1 MQKTTTYREQS
12 RIFLTQAYEE
22 LAKGDLP
29 QASEKGWGA
38 AAQMV
43 KAVAEERGWEHRHD
57 RDLYS
62 IVSRLRLE
70 TRNPELTGL
79 FGAAA
84 SLRLNASQS
93 WLATQDVE
101 DHLRQVDQF
110 VSRLE
115 KPLPDSPEKVTKKQ
129 PAPPSREQSRL
140 LLDQARLELSKGYL
154 VEASEKGWLAAF
166 EMARFLGQQRG
177 CTISNQR
184 EFIRFM
190 GNQRTETGDSEWTT
204 MMSSANNLH
213 TNFLE
218 NWYDYCLIKLLLE
231 NVEQLVDRLEGM
243 LTSVS

>member
-29 QASEKGWGA
+29 QDPKRVGA
-38 AAQMV
+38 PRR
-43 KAVAEERGWEHRHD
+43 KWSTAVAEERGWEHRHD

-154 VEASEKGWLAAF
+154 FG
-166 EMARFLGQQRG
+166 
-177 CTISNQR
+177 
-184 EFIRFM
+184 
-190 GNQRTETGDSEWTT
+190 
-204 MMSSANNLH
+204 
-213 TNFLE
+213 
-218 NWYDYCLIKLLLE
+218 
-231 NVEQLVDRLEGM
+231 
-243 LTSVS
+243 SV